1 MNNIEQTG
9 DAGRPVSGVSIS
21 VGLVVR
27 NLLFTVVVPGLGAV
41 WMPWRILTRNGATPK
56 PVSWFALAVIIV
68 GAVLYFLC
76 LWFFAAIGRGTPG
89 PWDAPQRFVAV
100 GPYRWVRNPI
110 YIAALLVVIG
120 EAWLFLSLPLLKY
133 AVAMAVCFHLFVI
146 GYEEPTLHRK
156 FGDTY
161 LKYKHVV
168 GRWVPRRPH
177 DTSDINSSSVPVGIP
192 TSSVENR
199 SQARAAKGQS
209 GCVIVGGGP
218 AGAMLALLLARRGV
232 NAILLEMHHDFDR
245 EFRGDTVH
253 PSTLEILDQIGLA
266 ERVHELRNSKI
277 SGPTLLTDRGL
288 FMPFDLRRLK
298 MKYPYILMVHQKD
311 LLSLLTHEA
320 KKYPDFQLLMG
331 ASVVDLI
338 REEGEVRGVRYQNDD
353 GIHELRALLT
363 VGADG
368 RFSRVRHLAGIEP
381 VGTSPPMD
389 VLWFRLPHLPE
400 EIDVPGGAFGGFAH
414 GHILAGFDRKDYW
427 QVAFVIAK
435 GSYQRLRAE
444 GIEGLRRRIVEIE
457 PRLAKNVES
466 LMDWQQVSLL
476 SVESS
481 RCPRWYEP
489 GLLLIGDAAHAMSPV
504 GGVGINY
511 AVQDA
516 VIAANLLA
524 NPLLAGHVTTNQLRA
539 VQRKREWPVRIIQA
553 FQTQLQKRV
562 IATALR
568 WKEQRALHIP
578 WFIRAVTRIPFL
590 RDVPPRVMALGV
602 AHVHVDD

>member
-1 MNNIEQTG
+1 M
-9 DAGRPVSGVSIS
+9 
-21 VGLVVR
+21 
-27 NLLFTVVVPGLGAV
+27 
-41 WMPWRILTRNGATPK
+41 K
-56 PVSWFALAVIIV
+56 PHEYKESLAD
-68 GAVLYFLC
+68 
-76 LWFFAAIGRGTPG
+76 P
-89 PWDAPQRFVAV
+89 
-100 GPYRWVRNPI
+100 
-110 YIAALLVVIG
+110 
-120 EAWLFLSLPLLKY
+120 
-133 AVAMAVCFHLFVI
+133 
-146 GYEEPTLHRK
+146 
-156 FGDTY
+156 
-161 LKYKHVV
+161 
-168 GRWVPRRPH
+168 
-177 DTSDINSSSVPVGIP
+177 SDGSDGNSSSVPVGVP
-192 TSSVENR
+192 VGSDVENR
-199 SQARAAKGQS
+199 LQAGSARGHS
-209 GCVIVGGGP
+209 GCVIVGAGP

-232 NAILLEMHHDFDR
+232 PVTLLEMHHDFDR

-266 ERVHELRNSKI
+266 DRVHDLRNSKI
-277 SGPTLLTDRGL
+277 SGPTLLTNRGP

-298 MKYPYILMVHQKD
+298 TKYPYILMVHQKD
-311 LLSLLTHEA
+311 LLTLITSEA
-320 KKYPDFQLLMG
+320 KRYPRFRLLMG
-331 ASVVDLI
+331 ANVTDLI
-338 REEGEVRGVRYQNDD
+338 REGGAIRGVRYQNDD
-353 GIHELRALLT
+353 GIHELRELLT

-435 GSYQRLRAE
+435 GSYQQLRAE
-444 GIEGLRRRIVEIE
+444 GIEGLRRQIVEIE
-457 PRLAKNVES
+457 PRLAKNAGS
-466 LMDWQQVSLL
+466 LLEWQQVSLL

-481 RCPRWYEP
+481 RCVRWYEP

-524 NPLLAGHVTTNQLRA
+524 NPLLAGHVTTNHLRA

-568 WKEQRALHIP
+568 SKEQRALQIP
-578 WFIRAVTRIPFL
+578 WFIRTFTRIPIL

-602 AHVHVDD
+602 VRVHLKD